1 MELEQVKIDLG
12 PKTESKFPDG
22 KIVSWE
28 NLNVSKKASLRKVAI
43 SIVCREDN
51 SNNDILI
58 NQRGLVNPGEMLAV
72 MGER

>member
-12 PKTESKFPDG
+12 PKTETKFPDG

-28 NLNVSKKASLRKVAI
+28 NLNVSKKSPKAT

-51 SNNDILI
+51 RNNDILI

>member
-1 MELEQVKIDLG
+1 MEFKQVKIDLG
-12 PKTESKFPDG
+12 PKSESKFPDG

-28 NLNVSKKASLRKVAI
+28 SLNVSKKLKLSQKAT

-51 SNNDILI
+51 DKREILI
-58 NQRGLVNPGEMLAV
+58 NQRGLVRPGEMLAV